1 MYSFIFSMGQSIIF
15 VDMHSMVEETKSNFT
30 ISTDKSKLDV
40 SAIHKYIGGES
51 YWALGIPLDV
61 LKRSIHNSMCFGI
74 YDGAIQIGFARMIT
88 DCSTFAYL
96 ADVFVLEAYRRK
108 GLSKWLMEFIMKHP
122 ELQGLRRYILATKDA
137 HGLYLQY
144 GFKPVSNPE
153 NIMEIRNA
161 DIYKKEN

>member
-1 MYSFIFSMGQSIIF
+1 
-15 VDMHSMVEETKSNFT
+15 MHTIVEESKNNFV
-30 ISTDKSKLDV
+30 ISTDKSKLDIT
-40 SAIHKYIGGES
+40 AIHQYIGGES
-51 YWALGIPLDV
+51 YWAQGIPLEV
-61 LKRSIHNSMCFGI
+61 LKKSIDKSMCFGI
-74 YDGAIQIGFARMIT
+74 YDGTKQIGFARMIT

-96 ADVFVLEAYRRK
+96 ADVYVLEAYRGN

-122 ELQGLRRYILATKDA
+122 DLQGLRRYMLATRDA

-161 DIYKKEN
+161 DIYKKGN

>member
-1 MYSFIFSMGQSIIF
+1 
-15 VDMHSMVEETKSNFT
+15 
-30 ISTDKSKLDV
+30 
-40 SAIHKYIGGES
+40 
-51 YWALGIPLDV
+51 
-61 LKRSIHNSMCFGI
+61 
-74 YDGAIQIGFARMIT
+74 MIT

-96 ADVFVLEAYRRK
+96 ADVFVLEAYRGK

-122 ELQGLRRYILATKDA
+122 ELQGLRRYMLATKDA

>member
-1 MYSFIFSMGQSIIF
+1 
-15 VDMHSMVEETKSNFT
+15 MHSIVEETKSNFT

-40 SAIHKYIGGES
+40 STIHKYIGGES

-96 ADVFVLEAYRRK
+96 ADVFVLEAYRGK

-122 ELQGLRRYILATKDA
+122 KQ
-137 HGLYLQY
+137 
-144 GFKPVSNPE
+144 S
-153 NIMEIRNA
+153 
-161 DIYKKEN
+161 

>member
-1 MYSFIFSMGQSIIF
+1 
-15 VDMHSMVEETKSNFT
+15 MHAIVEESKNNFV
-30 ISTDKSKLDV
+30 ISTDKSKLDIA
-40 SAIHKYIGGES
+40 SIHRYIGSES
-51 YWALGIPLDV
+51 YWAQGIPLDI
-61 LKRSIHNSMCFGI
+61 LKKSIDNSMCFGI
-74 YDGAIQIGFARMIT
+74 YDGVKQVGFARMIT

-96 ADVFVLEAYRRK
+96 ADVYVLEAYRGN

-122 ELQGLRRYILATKDA
+122 NLQGLRRYMLATRDA

-161 DIYKKEN
+161 DIYKKAN